1 MVVSVIIADDSE
13 IVRRGLGDILASAA
27 DVHVVGQAWD
37 GRSAVDMARRTSPD
51 VALMDIRMPGM
62 DGLTATRE
70 LRALPVPPAI
80 LILTSFGGDAYVDE
94 ALRAGAHGFLLKDSP
109 PEELL
114 RAVRH
119 VARGHGVLDP
129 VVAGPLLERF
139 AERDTLLTDQEQR
152 ILDSLSDKDRRL
164 LALIG
169 RGLAN
174 AEIGELTHA
183 SEGTVKNQ
191 VSRLLRKIG
200 AENRVRAARFA
211 YRAGLEG

>member
-1 MVVSVIIADDSE
+1 M
-13 IVRRGLGDILASAA
+13 
-27 DVHVVGQAWD
+27 
-37 GRSAVDMARRTSPD
+37 
-51 VALMDIRMPGM
+51 
-62 DGLTATRE
+62 
-70 LRALPVPPAI
+70 
-80 LILTSFGGDAYVDE
+80 
-94 ALRAGAHGFLLKDSP
+94 
-109 PEELL
+109 
-114 RAVRH
+114 
-119 VARGHGVLDP
+119 
-129 VVAGPLLERF
+129 
-139 AERDTLLTDQEQR
+139 TDQEQR